1 MNWCLI
7 LFGLLVVAQIAVP
20 LRMIQQREHVL
31 QDGELFRFKTEPI
44 DPADPFQGRY
54 VWLRIEEDHVRLTET
69 ETDAID
75 YNASG
80 YAILDTDA
88 AGFAHFSTWSAERPT
103 EHANYLKTKARGQAV
118 RWEDLPELT
127 DAGTHK
133 RTRIHQGLR
142 IDIPFTRFYLD
153 ENKAPRAE
161 IRARQ
166 ATRNQDCWVEV
177 RILNGAAVI
186 EDVIAEGQSLRDL
199 ASQSL

>member
-1 MNWCLI
+1 MNWRLI
-7 LFGLLVVAQIAVP
+7 LFGLLAAVQIAVP
-20 LRMIQQREHVL
+20 WRMIQHREHVL
-31 QDGELFRFKTEPI
+31 LNGELFRFKTEPI

-54 VWLRIEEDHVRLTET
+54 VWLRIEEDYVHLTEP

-103 EHANYLKTKARGQAV
+103 EHANYLKTKAHGQAV

-142 IDIPFTRFYLD
+142 IDIPFTRFYMD